1 MNIEYKVTSVGQE
14 QPVGGVEALLLGG
27 FEFFKERGD
36 MYNTSGSDEIDSP
49 WIHETL
55 ELARFRR
62 KDTRW
67 ENMEV
72 VFNISHDYCMASII
86 SALEVKSVFGA

>member
-36 MYNTSGSDEIDSP
+36 MYDTSGSDKIDSS

-55 ELARFRR
+55 ELVRFRR
-62 KDTRW
+62 KGTRW

-72 VFNISHDYCMASII
+72 VYDISNDYCMTSII
-86 SALEVKSVFGA
+86 SALK